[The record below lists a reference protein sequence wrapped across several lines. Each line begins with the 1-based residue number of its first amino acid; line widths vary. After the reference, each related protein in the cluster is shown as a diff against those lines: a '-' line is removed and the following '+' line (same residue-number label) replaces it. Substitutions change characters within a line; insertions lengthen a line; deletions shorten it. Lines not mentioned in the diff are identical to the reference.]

1 MAYEAFGKLQI
12 MLSYKMPAVKSMGSH
27 GMIMY
32 PIPKYFLGQIARAW
46 RPHLINDNCAGLG
59 LLSGLVLAPCQ
70 SAGGEKKSYV

>member
-12 MLSYKMPAVKSMGSH
+12 MLSYKMPAVKSLGSH

-46 RPHLINDNCAGLG
+46 MPHLINDNCAGLG
-59 LLSGLVLAPCQ
+59 LLSGCLKITCH
-70 SAGGEKKSYV
+70 SKSCMDNFI